1 MGRFTMAAKHHQSI
15 AEMYESEAVDLE
27 RAVHHYEQAAD
38 YFRGEESN
46 SSANKCLLK
55 VAQYAAQL
63 ENYEKAIQIY
73 EQAGYMFPT
82 IIEIVICKKMT
93 VKPVCNFILFSLY
106 RLLLHL

>member
-1 MGRFTMAAKHHQSI
+1 MGRFTMAAKHHQNI
-15 AEMYESEAVDLE
+15 AELYETDNMDLE
-27 RAVHHYEQAAD
+27 RAVQHYEQAAD

-73 EQAGYMFPT
+73 QQVRYT
-82 IIEIVICKKMT
+82 HLLSLRIL
-93 VKPVCNFILFSLY
+93 NFFHYL
-106 RLLLHL
+106 